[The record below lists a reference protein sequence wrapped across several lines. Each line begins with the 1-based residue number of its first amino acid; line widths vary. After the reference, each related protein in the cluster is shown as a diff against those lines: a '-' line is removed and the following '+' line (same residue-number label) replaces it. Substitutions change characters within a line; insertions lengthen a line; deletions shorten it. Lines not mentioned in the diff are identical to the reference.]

1 MPDSRRASEDL
12 LVPQAREQQ
21 GLIMSPI
28 SEISGG
34 PVTFSELQTTEEMI
48 ETKTMQE
55 TDEVMKERSAS
66 LSLPVNAQPVIEI
79 LAKKKTNPQVTLSP
93 TYNRLKQ
100 SPPRI
105 KGANRVKN
113 RPSVGVMKRRR
124 RFEKAHGS
132 VSLDIVDTDVHR

>member
-21 GLIMSPI
+21 GPIMSPI

-34 PVTFSELQTTEEMI
+34 PVTFSDQEMI
-48 ETKTMQE
+48 ETKTME
-55 TDEVMKERSAS
+55 TTEVMKERRAS

-93 TYNRLKQ
+93 TYNRLNK

-105 KGANRVKN
+105 KGSNRVKN
-113 RPSVGVMKRRR
+113 RPSAAVMKRRR

-132 VSLDIVDTDVHR
+132 VSLDIVDSDVHR